1 LTPGRL
7 LTIVASKQHQDSGS
21 YEQGGAVSASN
32 ATPEAPGV
40 YRDGKNL
47 VVMRGAQLP
56 LICVRCGQPATG
68 GLLLRKLYWHERW
81 IYLLLLP
88 GVIWYAIAALMVRK
102 TMDLAIPLCAQHRF
116 RYQQLRLAAIFMM
129 IGGGIIVIVSFFVPA
144 DYLAYPIFAF
154 MGLLLAGLITWLT
167 AGVFLRPK
175 FIDTSLGVF
184 SGPGEQFLAQ
194 LPPKPQAMPTLG

>member
-1 LTPGRL
+1 MT
-7 LTIVASKQHQDSGS
+7 
-21 YEQGGAVSASN
+21 ASN
-32 ATPEAPGV
+32 AAPAPAGV

-47 VVMRGAQLP
+47 IVMRGAQLP

-81 IYLLLLP
+81 IYLLLIP
-88 GVIWYAIAALMVRK
+88 GVIWYIIAALMVRK
-102 TMDLAIPLCAQHRF
+102 TMDLAVPLCVQHRYRF
-116 RYQQLRLAAIFMM
+116 QQLRRAAIGMA
-129 IGGGIIVIVSFFVPA
+129 ICGGILVIISFFIPA

-175 FIDTSLGVF
+175 FIDASLGVF

-194 LPPKPQAMPTLG
+194 LRPKPQSMPSLG